1 MSRYVKDSLVER
13 GIGAAAHYLELRGY
27 EIIDREYSCV
37 VGDIDLVARDECGD
51 IHFVMVDVSN
61 HGFPANPK
69 ANDDNRC
76 RLEMR
81 ALSWLRDNPDHVD
94 VGIFFDWIAICVVG
108 KEHNRAMLKHCSD
121 FLKYP
126 SEQEMR
132 TTIAERDDADD
143 DIDSGDEAA

>member
-13 GIGAAAHYLELRGY
+13 GISAAARYLELRGHTV
-27 EIIDREYSCV
+27 IDREYSCV
-37 VGDIDLVARDECGD
+37 VGDIDIVTEDEYG

-61 HGFPANPK
+61 HGFPSNPK

-94 VGIFFDWIAICVVG
+94 VTLSFDWVALCLVG
-108 KEHNRAMLKHCSD
+108 KDRAMLKHVTN
-121 FLKYP
+121 FLQYP
-126 SEQEMR
+126 DEQEMR
-132 TTIAERDDADD
+132 AAIAGAADED
-143 DIDSGDEAA
+143 DSGDDAA